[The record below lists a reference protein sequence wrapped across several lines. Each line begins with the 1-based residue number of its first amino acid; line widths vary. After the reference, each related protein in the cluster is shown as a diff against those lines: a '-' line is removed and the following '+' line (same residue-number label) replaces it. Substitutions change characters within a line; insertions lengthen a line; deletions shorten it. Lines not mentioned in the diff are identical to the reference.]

1 MQQKNAE
8 KNKSNYVYITESDKF
23 KPLYDEKILEMKRE
37 IINKDEIVKVLD
49 TKCKSLEAKVKEQ
62 TKKYDT
68 LTKVC
73 REILNDLKKSKA
85 PCFETRESDIN
96 ASKKSEIKT
105 SVDDKSATSTKA
117 TNRSKK

>member
-62 TKKYDT
+62 TKEYYT
-68 LTKVC
+68 LLKIA
-73 REILNDLKKSKA
+73 REMFNDLKKWNTSY
-85 PCFETRESDIN
+85 FETIEVDIKVSN
-96 ASKKSEIKT
+96 ESEIK
-105 SVDDKSATSTKA
+105 SDM
-117 TNRSKK
+117 